1 MSLPPTDNIP
11 KIYNNISIRQI
22 SDQPV
27 NSVDWSPDKLGLL
40 ATASFDQRLRV
51 VFVTKL
57 NLL

>member
-1 MSLPPTDNIP
+1 
-11 KIYNNISIRQI
+11 
-22 SDQPV
+22 V

-40 ATASFDQRLRV
+40 ATASFDQRVRV